1 MSHHGSFFHKPE
13 NALRRA
19 LELQNINQ
27 PDAALTLL
35 HDVLSS
41 RRHKTWSPVYEQ
53 VMILYL
59 DLCLRRNKSREAKDG
74 LHQYRNLSQS
84 QAPGSLEI
92 VIRHLLDKAEE
103 KCRMA
108 KEHADDVGQIHDGP
122 SGSAGAGDEDAEQDQ
137 DAVDDLTTHKSIM
150 LSTMSLDPEKTQRET
165 AVVLPSIKFLWE
177 AYRAVLDILRSNSK
191 LEHLYHSAASGAL
204 NFCRTYKRRTEFR
217 RFCDMLRQHLGNL
230 QKYGSNQDIIDSKP
244 NSKVRGWEGWTT
256 ESIEFHLQ
264 TRFQQLQTASSLHLY
279 TEGFRT
285 VEDIYNILQISHV
298 QARKNITS
306 SLPKAKLMATYY
318 EKLTDLFWVSENY
331 LFHAFAWY
339 KYYTLCREYN
349 KSMSQDQKQLMAST
363 VLLATL
369 CIPDTD
375 KNVYGNQ
382 GNKKNPTKKN
392 DQISKTV
399 EDDMNNEKTARM
411 ATLLGFHTSQPTR
424 AGLLEELN
432 YKNLLND
439 VPDYLRDLY
448 ALLEESTDPLV
459 MVAHAR
465 PLLDRLKKE
474 TNVVIIDENEDEEEE
489 KEQTEDVAESHPLA
503 QYVKPLTDV
512 LLLKLL
518 SNLSAAYHTVSLDHL
533 RKLTTD
539 LGLSFEDVEQGI
551 VSSTQHSKTFSV
563 RIDHRTKCLRFGSSS
578 LESDEM
584 RGQLTVLA
592 KQLNQVC
599 NMIEIPSED
608 FLLEKAKQRHEI
620 FFHIQSQ
627 LQKEHEA
634 VLKRKN
640 EIEKRK
646 EEVERLAQEKLREQ
660 KRAKYEKET
669 AAKLEEQRRLARE
682 QKMRE
687 KEKLIKIQKEIEQME
702 KKKYLKAMGKN
713 TEEMGAE
720 ELETIDTVKLMKE
733 HANVANKKKEEAERK
748 LKEAVKKLDYMVRA
762 VRIEEMPLVKSM
774 FEQKV
779 KKDRERY
786 ETETV
791 VKAKRARAQW
801 EIDVKEKEL
810 LQQFALF
817 DFYAEFEKNSMG
829 RREVLHDAACKE
841 AEHNAEMEAD
851 ERKYKRAV
859 KRKEDEARAK
869 ADEAARIKGEQE
881 KQKLDAEKARKEE
894 ERMKKAAE
902 EEKRR
907 QEEMARNDELQKRE
921 REKQASEVAPPPSR
935 DLDAASSGK
944 YQARRGHEGS
954 SDRAR
959 FSTGGGSGRYDDS
972 RGGGYGGGKYSR
984 DGGGGG
990 YGERRDRDGGGGG
1003 YGERRE
1009 RDGGG
1014 GGYGERRDR
1023 DGGRGGGYGDGRERE
1038 RSSGMGNFR
1047 DRDRERDGGNQR
1059 GSDRPEPTRNSRW
1072 N

>member
-1 MSHHGSFFHKPE
+1 MSLHGSFFHKPE

-59 DLCLRRNKSREAKDG
+59 DLCLRRNRSREAKDG

-108 KEHADDVGQIHDGP
+108 KEHADDVGHMQDSAAGG
-122 SGSAGAGDEDAEQDQ
+122 SGDDDAEQEQ
-137 DAVDDLTTHKSIM
+137 DALDDLTTHKSIM
-150 LSTMSLDPEKTQRET
+150 LSTMSLNPEKTQRET

-191 LEHLYHSAASGAL
+191 LEHLYHSAALGAL

-230 QKYGSNQDIIDSKP
+230 QKYGSNQDVLDSKP

-256 ESIEFHLQ
+256 ESIELHLQ
-264 TRFQQLQTASSLHLY
+264 TRFQQLQTASTLHLY

-285 VEDIYNILQISHV
+285 VEDIYNILQISHA
-298 QARKNITS
+298 QARKNITNT
-306 SLPKAKLMATYY
+306 LPKAKLMATYY
-318 EKLTDLFWVSENY
+318 EKLTDLFWVSENH

-339 KYYTLCREYN
+339 KYYTLCCEYN
-349 KSMSQDQKQLMAST
+349 KNMSQERKQLMAST
-363 VLLATL
+363 VLLSAL

-375 KNVYGNQ
+375 QNSFGKQ
-382 GNKKNPTKKN
+382 GNKNNPTKKK
-392 DQISKTV
+392 DQISKTIQ
-399 EDDMNNEKTARM
+399 DDINNEKTARM

-432 YKNLLND
+432 EKKLLNE
-439 VPDYLRDLY
+439 VPDYLKDLY
-448 ALLEESTDPLV
+448 VLLEESTDPLV

-474 TNVVIIDENEDEEEE
+474 TSVTVNETEDEEK
-489 KEQTEDVAESHPLA
+489 KEQTDDGAESHPLA

-518 SNLSAAYHTVSLDHL
+518 FNLSAAYHTVSLDHL
-533 RKLTTD
+533 QKITND

-551 VSSTQHSKTFSV
+551 VSSTHHNKSFPV
-563 RIDHRTKCLRFGSSS
+563 RIDHRTKSLRFGSSS

-584 RGQLTVLA
+584 RGQLTALA

-599 NMIEIPSED
+599 DMIETPSKEAI
-608 FLLEKAKQRHEI
+608 LARQKERSEI
-620 FFHIQSQ
+620 FARIQSQ
-627 LQKEHEA
+627 LQEEHEA
-634 VLKRKN
+634 VLNRKN

-646 EEVERLAQEKLREQ
+646 EEVERIAQEKLREE
-660 KRAKYEKET
+660 KRAKLEKES

-687 KEKLIKIQKEIEQME
+687 KEKLVKIQKEMEQME

-733 HANVANKKKEEAERK
+733 HANAANKKKEEAERK
-748 LKEAVKKLDYMVRA
+748 LKEAVKKLDYVVRA
-762 VRIEEMPLVKSM
+762 VRIEEVPLVKKI
-774 FEQKV
+774 FEEKR
-779 KKDRERY
+779 KKDKERY
-786 ETETV
+786 QNDTV
-791 VKAKRARAQW
+791 LKAKRARAQW
-801 EIDVKEKEL
+801 EIDVQEKEL
-810 LQQFALF
+810 LEQYSLSK
-817 DFYAEFEKNSMG
+817 FYAKFEKKSMS
-829 RREVLHDAACKE
+829 RREILHEAACKE
-841 AEHNAEMEAD
+841 ADRIAEMEAD
-851 ERKYKRAV
+851 ERKRKRAV
-859 KRKEDEARAK
+859 KRKEDAARAK
-869 ADEAARIKGEQE
+869 
-881 KQKLDAEKARKEE
+881 
-894 ERMKKAAE
+894 AE
-902 EEKRR
+902 EEKRLKEEQERKKLEEEKAKKEEERRKKALEDEMKR
-907 QEEMARNDELQKRE
+907 QEEMARNEELRKRE
-921 REKQASEVAPPPSR
+921 RGKQDNEMPPPPSR

-944 YQARRGHEGS
+944 YIPVNRRGGS
-954 SDRAR
+954 RGFGGENDRPSDRGR
-959 FSTGGGSGRYDDS
+959 FSSGGSSGRYDDS
-972 RGGGYGGGKYSR
+972 RGGGYGGGRYSGDRR
-984 DGGGGG
+984 DYRSSGSGG
-990 YGERRDRDGGGGG
+990 YRDRDRDGGTGSHG
-1003 YGERRE
+1003 
-1009 RDGGG
+1009 RDK
-1014 GGYGERRDR
+1014 
-1023 DGGRGGGYGDGRERE
+1023 RGG
-1038 RSSGMGNFR
+1038 
-1047 DRDRERDGGNQR
+1047 
-1059 GSDRPEPTRNSRW
+1059 EPTRNNRW